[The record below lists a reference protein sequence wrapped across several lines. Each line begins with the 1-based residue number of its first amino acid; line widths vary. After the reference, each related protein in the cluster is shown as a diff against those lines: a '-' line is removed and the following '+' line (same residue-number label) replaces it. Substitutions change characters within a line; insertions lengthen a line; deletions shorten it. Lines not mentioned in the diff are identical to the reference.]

1 MTNSFQ
7 STAFQSATSPVD
19 TFVQP
24 VTVQPKSGAEEL
36 AEILQAVNPGL
47 QAFIGQKIE
56 DKVEEEKIKFQNIAI
71 QEDIKNGVFGNIVTE
86 TRKKE
91 GQDAANQ
98 LIGASRI
105 GKKAYAKQKTINSTF
120 GISNILERRY
130 KTDKIEITN
139 DDGSISNLPLNQIS
153 PDSTEFQNWFQGVI
167 TPFVS
172 NISKDADP
180 EIVNEF
186 LLPQL
191 QKSVINFNEEARKQ
205 FNTFNKNKLISES
218 TNTIN
223 TAAKFYLK
231 AQTYKFKNPE
241 ARNLMIEDIKN
252 NLGGLVINMK
262 NAGITGNDL
271 TTLNENLITNIVNI
285 GDLAITQGNFREAQ
299 SLVNFLGES
308 IPLSLIHI

>member
-7 STAFQSATSPVD
+7 STAFQPSASPVD

-36 AEILQAVNPGL
+36 AEILQVVNPGL

-91 GQDAANQ
+91 GPDAANQ
-98 LIGASRI
+98 LIGASII

-130 KTDKIEITN
+130 KTDKIQISN

-180 EIVNEF
+180 EIFNEF

-191 QKSVINFNEEARKQ
+191 QKSVIIIK
-205 FNTFNKNKLISES
+205 KLE
-218 TNTIN
+218 
-223 TAAKFYLK
+223 
-231 AQTYKFKNPE
+231 
-241 ARNLMIEDIKN
+241 N
-252 NLGGLVINMK
+252 NLIL
-262 NAGITGNDL
+262 L
-271 TTLNENLITNIVNI
+271 TKT
-285 GDLAITQGNFREAQ
+285 
-299 SLVNFLGES
+299 S
-308 IPLSLIHI
+308 